1 MTGEIMEYAKGSIG
15 RVFTVRMEH
24 GDDIL
29 HELEGLAK
37 KENIDYAMFVLL
49 GAIKEADLV
58 VGPKENMVPPDPQWD
73 KLRDVNEVIGVG
85 NIFLENGSPKI
96 HLHLAAGRGDESRLV
111 SLSNASSVFMVV
123 EIFIMEIDGINAS
136 RQFDESKGFAPI
148 TFI

>member
-1 MTGEIMEYAKGSIG
+1 MEYAKGSIG

-37 KENIDYAMFVLL
+37 QEDICSAMFVLL
-49 GAIKEADLV
+49 GAVKEVDLV

-85 NIFLENGSPKI
+85 NIFLQNGNPKI
-96 HLHLAAGRGDESRLV
+96 HLHSAAGRGRESRVGCLR
-111 SLSNASSVFMVV
+111 NASSVFMVV
-123 EIFIMEIDGINAS
+123 EVFIMEIEGINAI

-148 TFI
+148 TFS